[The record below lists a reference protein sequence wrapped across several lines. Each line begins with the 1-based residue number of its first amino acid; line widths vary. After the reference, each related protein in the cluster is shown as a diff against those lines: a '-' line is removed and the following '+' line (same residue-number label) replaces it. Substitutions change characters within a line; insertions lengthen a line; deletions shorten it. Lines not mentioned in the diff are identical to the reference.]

1 MRAAPSVPLPA
12 FQATVAA
19 TPDHV
24 RALEAALVSA
34 RAAEERFRGL
44 VESIE
49 AVPYISAWD
58 EPGTIRYMSPHVE
71 ELLGYPREQWYHGP
85 DPWAS
90 NLHADDRERVL
101 SQSGRTF
108 TEGIDFAC
116 EYRMHTAD
124 GRVVWIAERETI
136 VRDEAG
142 RPLFC
147 HGVMFDITRMKTAE
161 QRLVTAEAA
170 LREERDLAQRYLDV
184 ARTMLLVIDPDE
196 SVRLLNQHGH
206 ELLGYPAGALI
217 GRNWFDV
224 AVPAS
229 QREGVRAVFR
239 AAMGGEPAPAEARG
253 RTELV
258 SATGEVRTMAWRHT
272 LLHAP
277 DGSPSGTLSS
287 GEDITDQLHAEAE
300 IRRLAFQDHLTGLPN
315 RSHFDAALRA
325 AVDAAPG
332 AGHSVGLLFADLDG
346 FKRVNDSHGH
356 AVGDALLCGIA
367 ERLAGLEGEGLL
379 ARHGGDEFLVLLDA
393 LPLDRAA
400 ATAAAEGV
408 AAAIAER
415 LSAPFALA
423 GAQVRIQA
431 SVGCS
436 LFPFDAP
443 DAEALLQHADA
454 AMYRAKRRSSP
465 QVPGR

>member
-1 MRAAPSVPLPA
+1 M
-12 FQATVAA
+12 AA

-44 VESIE
+44 VESID

-85 DPWAS
+85 DPWAA
-90 NLHADDRERVL
+90 NLHPDDRERVL
-101 SQSGRTF
+101 TQSGRTF

-147 HGVMFDITRMKTAE
+147 HGVMFDITRLKTAE

-184 ARTMLLVIDPDE
+184 ARTMLLVIDADE

-217 GRNWFDV
+217 GSNWFDV
-224 AVPAS
+224 AVPAGS
-229 QREGVRAVFR
+229 ARSIRAGFRGARWRARRR
-239 AAMGGEPAPAEARG
+239 AAEAAAGRCSSPPPARCARWPG
-253 RTELV
+253 
-258 SATGEVRTMAWRHT
+258 ATRCCTRPTA
-272 LLHAP
+272 
-277 DGSPSGTLSS
+277 SPSGTLSS
-287 GEDITDQLHAEAE
+287 GEDITDQLRAEAE
-300 IRRLAFQDHLTGLPN
+300 IRRLAFHDHLTGLPN
-315 RSHFDAALRA
+315 RSHFDAGLRA
-325 AVDAAPG
+325 AVDAAPRRRARG
-332 AGHSVGLLFADLDG
+332 RA
-346 FKRVNDSHGH
+346 
-356 AVGDALLCGIA
+356 AVRRPRRLQARQ
-367 ERLAGLEGEGLL
+367 RLARPRG
-379 ARHGGDEFLVLLDA
+379 RR
-393 LPLDRAA
+393 RAA
-400 ATAAAEGV
+400 ARRRRAARRARGRGAARPPRRRRVPRAARRAPARPAAA
-408 AAAIAER
+408 AAAAR
-415 LSAPFALA
+415 GAPPRRSPA
-423 GAQVRIQA
+423 GSPRRSRSPAREVRIQA

-436 LFPFDAP
+436 LFPFDAA

-465 QVPGR
+465 QAAGR